1 MPCHCPLPTSDFL
14 HRWSR
19 RLQSKTIL
27 LFTFCLPFPPFSC
40 LSTLT
45 QSVWCLIETVKVDA
59 LALLLIAG
67 VGWGGTYSILPRN
80 STLMVGFH
88 QIEEV
93 LFYSQSTVSYKECTL
108 GFVKWLFLC
117 LLRWHISLTDFSN
130 VKPTLYSWDKPHWL
144 TVYNLFIYCW
154 ILFAYFL
161 LRIFAPIFMWNTGP

>member
-1 MPCHCPLPTSDFL
+1 MPCHCHLPTSDFL

-45 QSVWCLIETVKVDA
+45 QSVWCLIEVVKVDA

-80 STLMVGFH
+80 SMLMVGFH

-93 LFYSQSTVSYKECTL
+93 LFYSQSTVSDKECTL
-108 GFVKWLFLC
+108 GFVKCCSCVYWDDTFHWLIFQMLNQLYIPGINPTGSQCTSSLYTVGFC
-117 LLRWHISLTDFSN
+117 LLI
-130 VKPTLYSWDKPHWL
+130 
-144 TVYNLFIYCW
+144 
-154 ILFAYFL
+154 FL